1 MFTPQRAAPRH
12 LFLAPIQLTDLQ
24 SEKQLAA
31 HTKDLNL
38 FGCFV
43 ETLSPF
49 PQGTKVRLRISRAGA
64 HVTALGKVANSR
76 PNAGMGIA
84 FITIEPSSFPV
95 VVQSNIEPTPKPPA
109 VLTATERR
117 N

>member
-1 MFTPQRAAPRH
+1 M
-12 LFLAPIQLTDLQ
+12 Q

-43 ETLSPF
+43 ETMSPF

-64 HVTALGKVANSR
+64 HVSALGKVADSR

-84 FITIEPSSFPV
+84 FITIRPV
-95 VVQSNIEPTPKPPA
+95 SWRAVQCHENGVVQFIS
-109 VLTATERR
+109 VSVVFRLTAL
-117 N
+117 